1 MKIKNSFCNSFGVA
15 DPKEGGE
22 YMQKELDVIE
32 TYRTAIKRV
41 VWRLQ
46 NKERSRRKHE
56 VPLEDSFNDNYS
68 NSFTNHSDQKIL
80 VQQLFDSITSETGKR
95 IIYEIYFNNKTEA
108 QVAQEM
114 NITRQAVNK
123 WKNKTLKAMR
133 KELNC

>member
-15 DPKEGGE
+15 DLKEGGE

-56 VPLEDSFNDNYS
+56 VPLEDSFNNNYS

-95 IIYEIYFNNKTEA
+95 IIYEIYFNSKTEA
-108 QVAQEM
+108 QVAKEM

-133 KELNC
+133 KELNF